1 MRHFLRLLLIAPLTL
16 GLIACNEYPS
26 DWPTVNKPLFN
37 ACPNIQG
44 TYALTM
50 PGGGNAA
57 PVLHQ
62 SPVFRTLFAQNPGR
76 WPWESMTLE
85 GDINTSFV
93 VTLAR
98 SPQTLDA
105 WREYFFAQGGK
116 NYYRNQYNTMHAA
129 QTRWRGSF
137 AQMSDDEYAAN
148 LAELF
153 IAATRSYELKR
164 GTDYE
169 CSGGWIKSERWNHDP
184 GPDRSSPKPDQLK
197 GHMRFGQDHAGNLV
211 VESIFQQA
219 EQLNL
224 WCGDG
229 CKGIPLGT
237 WTRHGWTQ
245 LKKTTPAHDGKPPR
259 PWTDTFI
266 IEHFHAI
273 DPSAKPESLAR
284 LREKITPLLTEG
296 VRLSALQVTQGG
308 LGYEGVRATLSSPT
322 TEALRRTRVDLQRAP
337 LNTNKQGL
345 MNGNQ
350 EVEAL
355 QRLPD
360 GSYELW
366 LWLSMAYVLTEAN
379 RAPNQHEVIVRE
391 SFKRLPAGM
400 KMVGSA
406 PYAPGAEIHFTS
418 PDEAT
423 IAQFLRA
430 MTQDGL
436 YTTEVLRPH
445 YDTVHQEY
453 SARIL
458 IKVR

>member
-1 MRHFLRLLLIAPLTL
+1 MKHPLRLLLIAPLTL
-16 GLIACNEYPS
+16 GLVACDEYPS
-26 DWPTVNKPLFN
+26 DWPAVDKPLFN

-44 TYALTM
+44 TYALTT
-50 PGGGNAA
+50 PSGGNVA

-62 SPVFRTLFAQNPGR
+62 SPPFRSLFAQNPGR
-76 WPWESMTLE
+76 WPWESMTIE
-85 GDINTSFV
+85 GDINTGFS

-153 IAATRSYELKR
+153 IAATRRYELKR

-169 CSGGWIKSERWNHDP
+169 CSHGWIKSERWKHDP
-184 GPDRSSPKPDQLK
+184 GPDRSRPEPDQLD

-219 EQLNL
+219 EQLNI

-237 WTRHGWTQ
+237 WTQHRWTQ
-245 LKKTTPAHDGKPPR
+245 LKRTMPAHDGKLPR
-259 PWTDTFI
+259 PWADTFV
-266 IEHFHAI
+266 IEYPHLL
-273 DPSAKPESLAR
+273 DSSAKSEQLAK
-284 LREKITPLLTEG
+284 LREKIMPLLAKG

-308 LGYEGVRATLSSPT
+308 LGYEGVRATLLSADSG
-322 TEALRRTRVDLQRAP
+322 ALRQTLKNLAQAHIN
-337 LNTNKQGL
+337 LNKQGV
-345 MNGNQ
+345 NGEQN
-350 EVEAL
+350 VEAL
-355 QRLPD
+355 QKTPAGD
-360 GSYELW
+360 YELW

-379 RAPNQHEVIVRE
+379 RAPNQHEVIVSE
-391 SFKRLPAGM
+391 SLKRLPAGM
-400 KMVGSA
+400 KITGSA
-406 PYAPGAEIHFTS
+406 RYAPGADIYITS
-418 PDEAT
+418 PDEAS

-430 MTQDGL
+430 MTQDGV
-436 YTTEVLRPH
+436 YATEVLHSR
-445 YDTVHQEY
+445 YETARQEY